1 MNGRV
6 GYFGRRERCLH
17 EGVREADF
25 GSVNG
30 AIAGG
35 FEEGEVV
42 GVLGVQDDAVDVL
55 LQ

>member
-1 MNGRV
+1 MKGGVVSVGRP
-6 GYFGRRERCLH
+6 ERGLH

-25 GSVNG
+25 GSVDG

-42 GVLGVQDDAVDVL
+42 GIFGVQDDAVDVL